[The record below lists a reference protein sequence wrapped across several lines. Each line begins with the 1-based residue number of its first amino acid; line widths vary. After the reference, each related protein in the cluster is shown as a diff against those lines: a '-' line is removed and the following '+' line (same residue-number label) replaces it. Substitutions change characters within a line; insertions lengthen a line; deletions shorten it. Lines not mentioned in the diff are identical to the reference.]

1 MIKKAAAIIGDIEN
15 HKAKVTAAA
24 KGSLAEEML
33 KIANEHNI
41 KIHQDEN
48 LAEVLSTLEV
58 YENLDDDLYEA
69 VSQIL
74 QELYIINKN
83 LP

>member
-1 MIKKAAAIIGDIEN
+1 
-15 HKAKVTAAA
+15 
-24 KGSLAEEML
+24 ML
-33 KIANEHNI
+33 KIAKEHNI
-41 KIHQDEN
+41 NIHQDAN

-69 VSQIL
+69 VSSIL

>member
-1 MIKKAAAIIGDIEN
+1 MIKKATAIKGDIEK
-15 HKAKVTAAA
+15 HKAKVTVAA
-24 KGSLAEEML
+24 KGLLAEEMI
-33 KIANEHNI
+33 KIAKEHNI